1 MTSLAAFT
9 QTTVSL
15 PLLVFI
21 QLYIT
26 ILGKHALA
34 HDDDYC
40 YNDHYY
46 YYYWQKFRFHHK
58 VIQNET
64 PYPNNSKLW

>member
-1 MTSLAAFT
+1 MTSLATFT

-15 PLLVFI
+15 PLLE
-21 QLYIT
+21 LDIT

-34 HDDDYC
+34 DDDDYS

-58 VIQNET
+58 VI
-64 PYPNNSKLW
+64 